1 MNIIL
6 ERKFPYDIVKKILD
20 YKNQIEK
27 IELGIKII
35 NKLKNTIEKDMNYGV
50 NIEYSYFYYYFDY
63 RTIESNT
70 IMFLFIL
77 FEGFIQKNK
86 YYSNEYIS
94 NLTYFTKK
102 NNIYNCNNIKA
113 DVLMEQFLS
122 TITMKDCI
130 IFYKKIK
137 SLCNDFTLRY
147 RVLYHHELYYDLN
160 LVEKFMIYSFLND
173 GKTVVF

>member
-27 IELGIKII
+27 LELGIKII
-35 NKLKNTIEKDMNYGV
+35 NKLKTTIEKDMSYGV

-70 IMFLFIL
+70 ILFLSIL

-86 YYSNEYIS
+86 YYYDAYIK
-94 NLTYFTKK
+94 NITYFTK
-102 NNIYNCNNIKA
+102 NYNIYNDNDIKGA
-113 DVLMEQFLS
+113 SLIEIFFNMV
-122 TITMKDCI
+122 TMIDCI
-130 IFYKKIK
+130 IFYKKII
-137 SLCNDFTLRY
+137 SLCNNFELRY
-147 RVLYHHELYYDLN
+147 KILYCHEPYYDLN